1 MLRCLVEW
9 GMRRIRR
16 RFERSPSLVE
26 WVALDRVTSR
36 VGDLVEGQVMSTA
49 SSVAAWNE

>member
-16 RFERSPSLVE
+16 RFERSTSLVAK
-26 WVALDRVTSR
+26 VTLDRVTGREEDR
-36 VGDLVEGQVMSTA
+36 VRGRVESAA
-49 SSVAAWNE
+49 SYVAAWIE